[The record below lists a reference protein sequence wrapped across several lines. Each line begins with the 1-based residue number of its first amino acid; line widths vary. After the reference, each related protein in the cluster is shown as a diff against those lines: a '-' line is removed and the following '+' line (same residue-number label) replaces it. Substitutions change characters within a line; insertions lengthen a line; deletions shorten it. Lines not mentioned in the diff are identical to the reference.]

1 MDAKPMAEREDSMR
15 WPVAGRFLALLA
27 LLLWM
32 PLAAATTTDSGVTGG
47 SLKGQL
53 LIAAPE
59 MGDPRFVQAVILMVR
74 HDKDGALGIVI
85 NRPAGEVTYAELLKA
100 IGETGTAQPGTV
112 RIFAGGPVE
121 PTAGFVLHSAEYH
134 RPETQDIDGGIALT
148 TSAGVLHD
156 IAAAKG
162 PRKCLIAFGYAGWAP
177 GQLETELMNH
187 DWFIATADPAL
198 VFDEDR
204 GLVWRDA
211 MARRSQSL

>member
-1 MDAKPMAEREDSMR
+1 MR